1 MGIAAKKA
9 SREMMN
15 ISAQKT
21 SEALCAIA
29 DALIDNTDRILSEN
43 EKDLTAFI
51 EKGGKKTMV
60 DRLKLTKE
68 RILDMANGVR

>member
-1 MGIAAKKA
+1 MLKQMGKAAKAA

-21 SEALCAIA
+21 SAALLAIA

-43 EKDLTAFI
+43 EKDIAAFV
-51 EKGGKKTMV
+51 EKGGK
-60 DRLKLTKE
+60 
-68 RILDMANGVR
+68 